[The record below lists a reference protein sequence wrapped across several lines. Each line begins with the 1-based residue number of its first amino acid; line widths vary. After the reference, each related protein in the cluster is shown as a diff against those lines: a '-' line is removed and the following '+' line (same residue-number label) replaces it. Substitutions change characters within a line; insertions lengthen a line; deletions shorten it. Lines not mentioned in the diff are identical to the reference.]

1 MKERRGGAQG
11 DTITV
16 LKKVPK
22 YMWKGKCIRM
32 WNDLIFPASY
42 VADAPPTFTGQEA
55 SQVELYR
62 THKPFGESICFK

>member
-32 WNDLIFPASY
+32 WNDLIFPQLQARKHRKQSY
-42 VADAPPTFTGQEA
+42 TEHTSHLEKAYVLNDIT
-55 SQVELYR
+55 
-62 THKPFGESICFK
+62 